1 VQADRSSAERVRL
14 DNVRAGFQILG
25 VNFLDDFRLGQ
36 KKKLKTTFEIFAM
49 RLRRSD
55 SRGCKSDDDMIVP
68 ELNDVYSGDQ
78 ATN

>member
-1 VQADRSSAERVRL
+1 MAPSS
-14 DNVRAGFQILG
+14 
-25 VNFLDDFRLGQ
+25 
-36 KKKLKTTFEIFAM
+36 TTM